1 MKVSDP
7 IIKKLLLFPLFLLLA
22 SCMQTESLSE
32 NNKPAE
38 SPINQQEAFTSTE
51 VEQDYGKAFEN
62 AAELQLFLYE
72 DSSTVSFEGE
82 GNEYASYT
90 IKTDWLSDHY
100 VRYEQDNGGVV
111 LAKYYRIDSDGIY
124 LVDQVADEAMV
135 KTVTELENLPVLS
148 TELMAPIT
156 IGTTF
161 DGWTITA
168 TEASYT
174 TPYDAFNKVIVLEK
188 QTDTILER
196 QYYVAGVGPVA
207 YEFEMTDEN
216 GEVSMITSKLA
227 LITY

>member
-1 MKVSDP
+1 M
-7 IIKKLLLFPLFLLLA
+7 KKLLLFPIFLLLG
-22 SCMQTESLSE
+22 SCAQSDSLSLD
-32 NNKPAE
+32 NKPAE
-38 SPINQQEAFTSTE
+38 SAITEQEAFTSTE

-62 AAELQLFLYE
+62 AAKLQLFLYE
-72 DSSTVSFEGE
+72 DLSTVTFEGE

-90 IKTDWLSDHY
+90 IKSDWLNDHY

-111 LAKYYRIDSDGIY
+111 LAKYYRVDEDGIY

-135 KTVTELENLPVLS
+135 KTVAELENSSVLS
-148 TELMAPIT
+148 TEFMVPVT
-156 IGTTF
+156 VGTTF
-161 DGWTITA
+161 NGWTITA

-196 QYYVAGVGPVA
+196 QYYVAGVGAVA

-227 LITY
+227 SITY